1 MIGTSHDTS
10 DFAIDAIV
18 DLWRRE
24 GRRRYGQASKLLI
37 LADSG
42 GSNGGRC
49 RLWKCA
55 LQEKLADRF
64 GLIVTVC
71 HYPTGPSK
79 WALPEFPGDC
89 SLARLS
95 EG

>member
-64 GLIVTVC
+64 SRNGL
-71 HYPTGPSK
+71 S
-79 WALPEFPGDC
+79 LPHRRFQVESD
-89 SLARLS
+89 
-95 EG
+95 